1 MFYLHCIF
9 LSSRI
14 YFSRACFQIP
24 GCIPSFMVFSRI
36 YFTESRAL
44 LWMCLQSCT
53 PPHPH
58 PPPPPHPPRAQD
70 LPNLNAS
77 SVPLASSNY
86 DFLFTCKLQYLEKIN
101 YMRETKIET
110 KSDKAVQLPCIS
122 YKQIP
127 CQHSGLYHSKK
138 LQWLLLHQTRREF
151 VSHLVISL
159 KRETLV

>member
-1 MFYLHCIF
+1 MFYLHCFFFF
-9 LSSRI
+9 LSSRK
-14 YFSRACFQIP
+14 YFSKTCFQIP
-24 GCIPSFMVFSRI
+24 GCIPSFMVFSSV
-36 YFTESRAL
+36 YFTEKSISL
-44 LWMCLQSCT
+44 HVFVEL
-53 PPHPH
+53 H
-58 PPPPPHPPRAQD
+58 PPVQD
-70 LPNLNAS
+70 LHNLNAS

-101 YMRETKIET
+101 YMGETKIET

>member
-24 GCIPSFMVFSRI
+24 GCIPSFMVFSRF

-44 LWMCLQSCT
+44 LLMCLQSC
-53 PPHPH
+53 
-58 PPPPPHPPRAQD
+58 PPPPPKNKV